1 MIFDITDK
9 SRGRKI
15 TQKQLI
21 ELVDSYFD
29 YFYDNYEDEVKF
41 GVMIAEMQALLL
53 SQVRISLQQKFVH
66 FNDVK
71 IEHWTL
77 DERAVAINSLVNIG
91 LPNLPEQ
98 KFKGYDKA
106 PDLTFRPQAIDAWLE
121 SSVVCVFAEFGY
133 FMNDLVTDSIII
145 SLKKKTVVLGK
156 ERSVAEQIAMKLM
169 QNLYRAVAIVFTLV
183 NDAKIGRLL
192 QKQRDEDLEQA
203 VKKLIESKA
212 A

>member
-9 SRGRKI
+9 PRGRKI

-29 YFYDNYEDEVKF
+29 YCYGDYEDEVEF
-41 GVMIAEMQALLL
+41 GVMIAEMQALLR

-98 KFKGYDKA
+98 EFKGHDKT

-133 FMNDLVTDSIII
+133 FMNEMVTDSVII
-145 SLKKKTVVLGK
+145 SLKKKSLVLGR
-156 ERSVAEQIAMKLM
+156 ERSIAEQIAMKLM

-183 NDAKIGRLL
+183 NDARIGQIL
-192 QKQRDEDLEQA
+192 QEQRDEDLEKA
-203 VKKLIESKA
+203 VQKLIESKA